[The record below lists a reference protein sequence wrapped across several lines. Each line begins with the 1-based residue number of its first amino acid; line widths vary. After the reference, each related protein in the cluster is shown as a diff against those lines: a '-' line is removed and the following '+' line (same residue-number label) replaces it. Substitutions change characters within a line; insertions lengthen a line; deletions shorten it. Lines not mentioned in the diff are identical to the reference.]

1 MSQSSELSVMRRSG
15 ALQPERDTEMCNA
28 GGTADVV
35 CNGLRPGLGRR
46 SIFFYKDP
54 LLLYCADSFRFISDP
69 DADLDFFTN

>member
-1 MSQSSELSVMRRSG
+1 
-15 ALQPERDTEMCNA
+15 MCNA